1 MMLDALRLNGAR
13 SLICD
18 ICGSATCGV
27 AEFITNGLLGSSF
40 GGSGIE
46 TLTTLPAAL
55 GVILLTTANC
65 WWTASPALSRSAGR
79 RIDPPAGAEI

>member
-1 MMLDALRLNGAR
+1 VQPDGDIDVSGNTSSGGLSVLQLNPTGTA
-13 SLICD
+13 D
-18 ICGSATCGV
+18 
-27 AEFITNGLLGSSF
+27 SSF
-40 GGSGIE
+40 GSSGIE